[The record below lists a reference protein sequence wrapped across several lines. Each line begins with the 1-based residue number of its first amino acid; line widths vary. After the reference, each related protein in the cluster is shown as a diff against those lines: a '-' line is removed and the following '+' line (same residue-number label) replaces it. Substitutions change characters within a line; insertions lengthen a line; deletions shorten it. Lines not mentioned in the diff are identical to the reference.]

1 MQHTSPLAKGR
12 KRGDY
17 LYRTDVLFTR
27 YPLLGASLILTNF
40 YVLKKRMVVVSNACD
55 RNHQVDV
62 CAEIREYFA
71 DLYRIDKQTITFVLI
86 RITHFLP
93 F

>member
-1 MQHTSPLAKGR
+1 
-12 KRGDY
+12 
-17 LYRTDVLFTR
+17 
-27 YPLLGASLILTNF
+27 
-40 YVLKKRMVVVSNACD
+40 MVVPNACD

-71 DLYRIDKQTITFVLI
+71 ILYHIDKQTITFILI
-86 RITHFLP
+86 KITNFLP

>member
-40 YVLKKRMVVVSNACD
+40 YVLKKRMVVPNACD

-62 CAEIREYFA
+62 YAEIREYFLA
-71 DLYRIDKQTITFVLI
+71 LYCIDKQSITLI
-86 RITHFLP
+86 LIKTTHFLP